1 MKFAKVLSRSGQSLL
16 AARARGIANTVK
28 QEQEALIADS
38 KRKAQGIINE
48 LTNLMDLSIN
58 STTSLTPVS
67 KDFNPKRFVEEIQNK
82 KSELRDTLVDW
93 KIAIETH
100 NEWFPEEAISMPKEL
115 AEVWGLGITLV
126 EDEEEEI
133 KKQEEEEILSL

>member
-58 STTSLTPVS
+58 STTSLSPVS

-82 KSELRDTLVDW
+82 KSELRD
-93 KIAIETH
+93 

>member
-1 MKFAKVLSRSGQSLL
+1 
-16 AARARGIANTVK
+16 
-28 QEQEALIADS
+28 
-38 KRKAQGIINE
+38 
-48 LTNLMDLSIN
+48 MDLSIN
-58 STTSLTPVS
+58 STTSLSPVS

-126 EDEEEEI
+126 EDDEEKRGNRRRI
-133 KKQEEEEILSL
+133 KEKIRKKGQFNRCPFLLGL

>member
-58 STTSLTPVS
+58 STTSLSPVS

-100 NEWFPEEAISMPKEL
+100 NEWFLEEAISMPKEL

-126 EDEEEEI
+126 EDDEEKEEI
-133 KKQEEEEILSL
+133 VEE

>member
-1 MKFAKVLSRSGQSLL
+1 ML

-58 STTSLTPVS
+58 STTSLSPVS

-115 AEVWGLGITLV
+115 AEVWA
-126 EDEEEEI
+126 
-133 KKQEEEEILSL
+133 

>member
-1 MKFAKVLSRSGQSLL
+1 
-16 AARARGIANTVK
+16 
-28 QEQEALIADS
+28 
-38 KRKAQGIINE
+38 
-48 LTNLMDLSIN
+48 MDLSIN
-58 STTSLTPVS
+58 STTSLSPVS

-133 KKQEEEEILSL
+133 KKKGQFNRCPFLLGP

>member
-58 STTSLTPVS
+58 STTSLSPVS

-82 KSELRDTLVDW
+82 KSELRDTSVDW

-100 NEWFPEEAISMPKEL
+100 NEWFPDEAISMPKEL
-115 AEVWGLGITLV
+115 TEVWGLGITLV
-126 EDEEEEI
+126 EDDEEKEEI
-133 KKQEEEEILSL
+133 VEE

>member
-38 KRKAQGIINE
+38 KRKAQGI
-48 LTNLMDLSIN
+48 
-58 STTSLTPVS
+58 
-67 KDFNPKRFVEEIQNK
+67 
-82 KSELRDTLVDW
+82 
-93 KIAIETH
+93 
-100 NEWFPEEAISMPKEL
+100 
-115 AEVWGLGITLV
+115 TLV

>member
-1 MKFAKVLSRSGQSLL
+1 LK
-16 AARARGIANTVK
+16 
-28 QEQEALIADS
+28 
-38 KRKAQGIINE
+38 
-48 LTNLMDLSIN
+48 
-58 STTSLTPVS
+58 
-67 KDFNPKRFVEEIQNK
+67 
-82 KSELRDTLVDW
+82 
-93 KIAIETH
+93 TH

>member
-1 MKFAKVLSRSGQSLL
+1 M
-16 AARARGIANTVK
+16 
-28 QEQEALIADS
+28 
-38 KRKAQGIINE
+38 
-48 LTNLMDLSIN
+48 
-58 STTSLTPVS
+58 
-67 KDFNPKRFVEEIQNK
+67 EEIQNK

-133 KKQEEEEILSL
+133 KKQEGRGNPFLVKEEIKKKGQVNRCPFYWALAQSVRASDS